1 MVECA
6 VRVLAKKRWERL
18 IRYSADG
25 AVPVEDLRES
35 FWVMSLRPEGTSGR
49 HALFLLAA
57 VNILNLADAILT
69 DLAIRAGLATELNP
83 VASAIGT
90 PGKVALVGVAS
101 FLLYR
106 IRPRALVWPALVLAS
121 VVGYI
126 GIAFLT
132 LGS

>member
-1 MVECA
+1 
-6 VRVLAKKRWERL
+6 
-18 IRYSADG
+18 
-25 AVPVEDLRES
+25 
-35 FWVMSLRPEGTSGR
+35 MSLRPEGTSGR
-49 HALFLLAA
+49 HTLFLLAA

-69 DLAIRAGLATELNP
+69 DLAIRTGLATELNP

-106 IRPRALVWPALVLAS
+106 IRPRALVWPTLALAS

-126 GIAFLT
+126 GIPFLT

>member
-1 MVECA
+1 
-6 VRVLAKKRWERL
+6 
-18 IRYSADG
+18 
-25 AVPVEDLRES
+25 
-35 FWVMSLRPEGTSGR
+35 MSLRPEGTSGR

-90 PGKVALVGVAS
+90 PGKVAVVGVAS

-106 IRPRALVWPALVLAS
+106 IRPRALVWPTLALAS

-126 GIAFLT
+126 GIAFVA

>member
-1 MVECA
+1 
-6 VRVLAKKRWERL
+6 
-18 IRYSADG
+18 
-25 AVPVEDLRES
+25 
-35 FWVMSLRPEGTSGR
+35 MSLRPEGTSGR

-57 VNILNLADAILT
+57 VNILNLADALLT

-106 IRPRALVWPALVLAS
+106 IRPRALAWPTLVLAS